1 MARRV
6 RRTQFYLDDDLYEAV
21 VAEATRLGTSRS
33 AIVRDAV
40 RAFLP
45 QYFAAPDPIDS
56 LIGSLVD
63 VDPVDDIDEVIYGYK
78 GDDQGPIG
86 G

>member
-1 MARRV
+1 M
-6 RRTQFYLDDDLYEAV
+6 RRTFYLDDDLYEAV
-21 VAEATRLGTSRS
+21 VAEAARLGTSRS

-45 QYFAAPDPIDS
+45 RHFVRPHDPIDD
-56 LIGSLVD
+56 LVGSLVD

-78 GDDQGPIG
+78 G
-86 G
+86 